1 MTAWLDA
8 AKRLPLAD
16 SVAGFWGEL
25 RTNRRAVFGVLLIA
39 ALLAGYGLVVL
50 HDAALASGVA
60 YRSELANLERMKA
73 IATERDWP
81 ARAEASGKAR
91 AAFEARLWPAES
103 EGIARADLQAWIGTV
118 GREIGLQNLD
128 IRIEL
133 AKPKELPDDLRQ
145 ITATITGRPDE
156 AALTR
161 LLERIDRAP
170 RLVVVDR
177 LNVKEQ
183 PAPMLEMVLV
193 GYARIGG
200 SRRAAP

>member
-8 AKRLPLAD
+8 AKRLPLAG

-25 RTNRRAVFGVLLIA
+25 RTSRRAVFGLLLIA
-39 ALLAGYGLVVL
+39 ALVAGYGLLAL
-50 HDAALASGVA
+50 HDATLASGIA
-60 YRSELANLERMKA
+60 YRRELTNLGRMKA

-81 ARAEASGKAR
+81 ARAEASGEAR

-103 EGIARADLQAWIGTV
+103 EGVARADLQAWIGTV

-156 AALTR
+156 TALTR

-170 RLVVVDR
+170 RLIVVDR